1 MKTKHKILM
10 IFCFPFFLSLMSG
23 TAFGENAPVEIEVHK
38 MCPLCGMYP
47 ARYRTFQCQIVFTES
62 SYEAFDSP
70 QGLLIYLLFPEKT
83 EISVV
88 KPHYIYYRDYIDGSW
103 IRSADT
109 YYVVGTGVMGPMGLD
124 FLPVKGKLR
133 AEQLKEEEQGALIIH
148 HSQVDRA
155 FLIKAANSGWA
166 HFLARQLILE

>member
-1 MKTKHKILM
+1 MKTTNKILIM
-10 IFCFPFFLSLMSG
+10 FCLPIFLLLNSS
-23 TAFGENAPVEIEVHK
+23 TAFSENAPAEIEIHK

-47 ARYRTFQCQIVFTES
+47 ARYRTFQCQIVFSEN

-88 KPHYIYYRDYIDGSW
+88 KPHYIYYRDYIDGNW
-103 IRSADT
+103 IRSDDT
-109 YYVVGTGVMGPMGLD
+109 YYVVGSGVMGPMGLD

-133 AEQLKEEEQGALIIH
+133 AEQLQKEEQGALVIH
-148 HSQVDRA
+148 HSQVNRA
-155 FLIKAANSGWA
+155 FLIKAANSGWT

>member
-1 MKTKHKILM
+1 MKTIHKSVMMFCLT
-10 IFCFPFFLSLMSG
+10 IFLLLNSSA
-23 TAFGENAPVEIEVHK
+23 TYGENAPAEIEVHK

-47 ARYRTFQCQIVFTES
+47 ARYRTFQCQIVFTEN

-88 KPHYIYYRDYIDGSW
+88 KPHFIYYRDYIDGSW

-124 FLPVKGKLR
+124 FLPVKGKSR
-133 AEQLKEEEQGALIIH
+133 AEQLNKEEEGALVIH

-155 FLIKAANSGWA
+155 FMIKAANSGWA